1 MLPETA
7 WTVAVDAA
15 GEPRPVDESGLP
27 VAQVAELT
35 GLLPTLTASGWPEG
49 MRVIVRRERP
59 HPGAQISVFEAHDGW
74 RYQCLAT
81 DTPVGQL
88 AFLEARHRA
97 HARVEDNIRTA
108 KQTRAGPVP
117 VPRVRYQRGLA
128 AAGFDRRRPDRLDP
142 DHPARRNLA
151 KAEPKLLRYRL
162 LHTAARIIHRGRA
175 GPSSRSR
182 PAGPGPTNSP
192 RRSPDSPASDNR
204 CWPDRHRP
212 CPPPTK
218 DPWRPGHQAGRTRMP
233 SGEDQQPLGRALPTK
248 IIPGLTKE

>member
-1 MLPETA
+1 VLPETA

-15 GEPRPVDESGLP
+15 GEPRPVDQSGLP

-35 GLLPTLTASGWPEG
+35 GLLPSLTASGWPEG

-81 DTPVGQL
+81 DTTVGQL

-108 KQTRAGPVP
+108 KQT
-117 VPRVRYQRGLA
+117 GLGRFPSREFTINAVWLQLALTA
-128 AAGFDRRRPDRLDP
+128 ADLIAWTQSTCSPERSRRRS
-142 DHPARRNLA
+142 RNCCA
-151 KAEPKLLRYRL
+151 TGCCTPPPGSP
-162 LHTAARIIHRGRA
+162 TADG

-192 RRSPDSPASDNR
+192 RRSPDSPTSNNR
-204 CWPDRHRP
+204 CWPDRQLP

-218 DPWRPGHQAGRTRMP
+218 DPWRPGHHAGRTRMP